1 MVECFIYGGNM
12 HIGDLIM
19 VHIDIPK
26 GLPDFSFIALV
37 VSTGSMIEC
46 YSPAENKSYVVPWG
60 WCTKI

>member
-1 MVECFIYGGNM
+1 M